1 MVGDSLYRSSSFR
14 LSDGR
19 RGLDDSCIRRL
30 RSVLL
35 SRLDFWDNP
44 GLGVSRD
51 FFCDAVDS
59 VVRLSGLS
67 NFLFCPSFQFA
78 GENTGYMS
86 RIRIL
91 PEAVANRIAAGEVVE
106 RPASVVKELLENALD
121 AGAKTIRVEVEAGG
135 KRMIR
140 IIDDGHGMSHDDALL
155 AFERH
160 ATSKLRSADDLLSIP
175 TLGFRGEA
183 LPTIAAVSRLLLET
197 RAEEDAEGTR
207 VEFAGGK
214 LVNVKPAGLP
224 AGTTVSVADLFY
236 SVPARRKFLKSD
248 TTELGHIASLVTH
261 YALANPGRQFVLT
274 TPTQQIVDCSPVERL
289 AERVYQLFGKQSFDE
304 LIEIPVVSA
313 AFRAAITEPEL
324 EPAEEKARLTVYG
337 FTSRPEI
344 QRPNRNGIYI
354 FVNRRL
360 VRDRLILHAIHE
372 AYRNILP
379 SNVFPATLLFLE
391 MPYDE
396 VDVNVHPAKIE
407 VRFRRSQ
414 FVHDFTRDAIRQALM
429 SARPIASFA
438 AAAAASG
445 ALQNA
450 NTSAASLSNA
460 PSMDPTA
467 PSIVPRAIIPAMEE
481 IGLGSGVGSDGG
493 FDLTSAPLQPIE
505 QRFVFPAGP
514 ESLVESSA
522 AFGAPS
528 LASEPPAPNWAANF
542 AAGNGSAP
550 ATLPHPDQ
558 IADLKPLGQVSS
570 SFIVAVNGEGLWLVD
585 QHVAHERV
593 LFEQH
598 LEARRAGKVESQ
610 RMLMPMIL
618 ELSPRQLVIYEKIAE
633 ELSANGFEVE
643 LMGPRSVAI
652 QAAPAGITGSDAEKL
667 LTEILDGIER
677 ENAAIS
683 IETLQAKIAASTAC
697 HAAIKVNMPLDQT
710 KMEWLLAALAK
721 TDCPMSCPHGRPVV
735 LRYSI
740 KEIEKAFHRI

>member
-1 MVGDSLYRSSSFR
+1 M
-14 LSDGR
+14 
-19 RGLDDSCIRRL
+19 
-30 RSVLL
+30 
-35 SRLDFWDNP
+35 
-44 GLGVSRD
+44 
-51 FFCDAVDS
+51 
-59 VVRLSGLS
+59 
-67 NFLFCPSFQFA
+67 
-78 GENTGYMS
+78 T

-91 PEAVANRIAAGEVVE
+91 PESVANKIAAGEVVE

-121 AGAKTIRVEVEAGG
+121 AGAKIIRIETEAGG

-140 IIDDGHGMSHDDALL
+140 VIDDGHGMTHDDALL

-160 ATSKLRSADDLLSIP
+160 ATSKLRTADDLLSIA

-183 LPTIAAVSRLLLET
+183 LPSIAAVSRLLLET
-197 RAEEDAEGTR
+197 RDASEGEGTR
-207 VEFAGGK
+207 IEFAGGK

-224 AGTTVSVADLFY
+224 AGTTLSVADLFY

-261 YALANPGRQFVLT
+261 YALANPARQFVLT
-274 TPTQQIVDCSPVERL
+274 TPTQEIINCPPAEKL
-289 AERVYQLFGKQSFDE
+289 ADRVYQLFGRQALDE
-304 LIEIPVVSA
+304 LVEIPAVSA
-313 AFRAAITEPEL
+313 PFRAAITEPEL
-324 EPAEEKARLTVYG
+324 EPEEEKSTLAVTG

-379 SNVFPATLLFLE
+379 QNIFPATLLFLD

-438 AAAAASG
+438 AAAGNAPPQALGVSVTSGVPAGAASSFHPI
-445 ALQNA
+445 
-450 NTSAASLSNA
+450 TPASDDSG
-460 PSMDPTA
+460 
-467 PSIVPRAIIPAMEE
+467 IPRAVIPSLEE
-481 IGLGSGVGSDGG
+481 IGTSFGIGSGVGSDGG
-493 FDLTSAPLQPIE
+493 FDLTSAPLQPVT
-505 QRFVFPAGP
+505 QRLAFEPGSAFSGGALHPVEPQPVQPNWVGNLAGP
-514 ESLVESSA
+514 
-522 AFGAPS
+522 
-528 LASEPPAPNWAANF
+528 
-542 AAGNGSAP
+542 NGDAP
-550 ATLPHPDQ
+550 ATLPRPDQ

-570 SFIVAVNGEGLWLVD
+570 SFIVAINGEGLWIVD
-585 QHVAHERV
+585 QHVAHERI

-610 RMLMPMIL
+610 RMLMPLVI
-618 ELSPRQLVIYEKIAE
+618 ELSPRQIVICEKIAE
-633 ELSANGFEVE
+633 ELAANGFEVGP
-643 LMGPRSVAI
+643 MGPRSVAI
-652 QAAPAGITGSDAEKL
+652 QAVPAGIVSSDAEKL
-667 LTEILDGIER
+667 LTEILDGLGP

-683 IETLQAKIAASTAC
+683 IDTLQSKIAASTAC
-697 HAAIKVNMPLDQT
+697 HAAIKVNMPLDHA
-710 KMEWLLAALAK
+710 KMEWLLAELAK

-735 LRYSI
+735 LRYSV
-740 KEIEKAFHRI
+740 KEIERAFHRI

>member
-1 MVGDSLYRSSSFR
+1 
-14 LSDGR
+14 
-19 RGLDDSCIRRL
+19 
-30 RSVLL
+30 
-35 SRLDFWDNP
+35 
-44 GLGVSRD
+44 
-51 FFCDAVDS
+51 
-59 VVRLSGLS
+59 
-67 NFLFCPSFQFA
+67 
-78 GENTGYMS
+78 MS

-121 AGAKTIRVEVEAGG
+121 AGAKAIRVEVEAGG

-140 IIDDGHGMSHDDALL
+140 VIDDGHGMTHDDALL

-160 ATSKLRSADDLLSIP
+160 ATSKLRSADDLMSIA

-183 LPTIAAVSRLLLET
+183 MPTIAAVSRLLLET
-197 RAEEDAEGTR
+197 RDAAEVEGTR

-214 LVNVKPAGLP
+214 LVGVKSAGLP

-261 YALANPGRQFVLT
+261 YALANPGKQFVLT
-274 TPTQQIVDCSPVERL
+274 TPTQQIVDCAPVDRL
-289 AERVYQLFGKQSFDE
+289 ADRVYQLFGKQALDE
-304 LIEIPVVSA
+304 LVEIPTVSA
-313 AFRAAITEPEL
+313 GFRAAITEPEL
-324 EPAEEKARLTVYG
+324 EPSEESARITVFG

-344 QRPNRNGIYI
+344 QRPNRNGIYV

-379 SNVFPATLLFLE
+379 GNVFPATLLFLE

-414 FVHDFTRDAIRQALM
+414 FVHDFTRDAIRQVLM
-429 SARPIASFA
+429 GARPIASFA
-438 AAAAASG
+438 TAAG
-445 ALQNA
+445 AGA
-450 NTSAASLSNA
+450 TSAA
-460 PSMDPTA
+460 PPTNGA
-467 PSIVPRAIIPAMEE
+467 DSPVSTNGTAAITPGNGIEVPRAVIPALQE

-493 FDLTSAPLQPIE
+493 FDVTGAPQRRVP
-505 QRFVFPAGP
+505 QRFSFEAG
-514 ESLVESSA
+514 S
-522 AFGAPS
+522 AFGAAVDSSAPVT
-528 LASEPPAPNWAANF
+528 ASEPNWAANF
-542 AAGNGSAP
+542 AAANSDAP
-550 ATLPHPDQ
+550 AMLPHPDE

-570 SFIVAVNGEGLWLVD
+570 SFIVAVNGEGLWIVD

-618 ELSPRQLVIYEKIAE
+618 ELAPRQLVIYEKIAE
-633 ELSANGFEVE
+633 ELGANGFEVE
-643 LMGPRSVAI
+643 PMGPRSVAI
-652 QAAPAGITGSDAEKL
+652 QAVPAGVANGDAEKL

-710 KMEWLLAALAK
+710 KMEWLLGALAK

-735 LRYSI
+735 LRYSV
-740 KEIEKAFHRI
+740 KEIERAFHRI